1 MKKLIILLT
10 FSIAA
15 SSILTS
21 CDRAASLAQ
30 TEKEKQQAAEDKKAL
45 RGKFEKS
52 PGKSY

>member
-1 MKKLIILLT
+1 MKNLIISLILMVVSSLALT
-10 FSIAA
+10 G
-15 SSILTS
+15 

-30 TEKEKQQAAEDKKAL
+30 AEKEKQQAAEDKKAL